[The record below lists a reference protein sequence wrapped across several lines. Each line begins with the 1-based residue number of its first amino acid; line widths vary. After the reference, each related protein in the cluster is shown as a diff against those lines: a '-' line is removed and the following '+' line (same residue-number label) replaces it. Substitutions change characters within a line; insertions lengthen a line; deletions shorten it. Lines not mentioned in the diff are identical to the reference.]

1 MNLIK
6 DLNGCTLFFGPEE
19 VSEILTIENIK
30 DTVLYVLVPLESL
43 TLKNITKSYIWLGP
57 AKRSVTII
65 DCANTV
71 FGVTCQQIR
80 IHYCIN
86 LKMWLSVTTSPLI
99 EDSEHITFDISPKD
113 SNYYNLYNEHLTY
126 SNLQSAHFLT
136 CTTFSVLD
144 FNWLKAIPSPF
155 WKLSPIESKP
165 HSIKITSSNEKTV
178 EMSTA
183 IMSQMSMWKIIL

>member
-6 DLNGCTLFFGPEE
+6 DLNGCTSFFGPGE
-19 VSEILTIENIK
+19 VSKTLNIENIK
-30 DTVLYVLVPLESL
+30 DTILYVLVPLESL

-65 DCANTV
+65 DCASTV

-80 IHYCIN
+80 IHCCTN
-86 LKMWLSVTTSPLI
+86 LKIWLSVTTSPLM
-99 EDSEHITFDISPKD
+99 EDSEHITFDISSKD
-113 SNYYNLYNEHLTY
+113 PNYYNLYSEHLTY

-136 CTTFSVLD
+136 YETFSVSD

-155 WKLSPIESKP
+155 WKLSTIKSKP
-165 HSIKITSSNEKTV
+165 YSIKIASNNEKTV
-178 EMSTA
+178 EQGTV
-183 IMSQMSMWKIIL
+183 IMSQMSMWKITL